1 MIEPAFKPSL
11 FAKTLCSA
19 VLLCS
24 LAFARQVEHTIPWDQ
39 VSQAIATQHLE
50 LSLPDGSHLRALGI
64 ATEGDELVLR
74 VAGSSNRSH
83 PRGTARIP
91 RNQVSSITI
100 HTRSPGGHRGSA
112 IGVGVGA
119 AIGAPAAVFLGSK
132 SNAGG
137 GAAAAV
143 LVGAAVG
150 GWLIGHHFD
159 EPSTEIIHVIP
170 LVTP

>member
-1 MIEPAFKPSL
+1 MYASKTPIS
-11 FAKTLCSA
+11 AKTLSSA
-19 VLLCS
+19 ALFCA
-24 LAFARQVEHTIPWDQ
+24 LAFARQSERTIPWDQ
-39 VSQAIATQHLE
+39 VSQTIANQHLE
-50 LSLPDGSHLRALGI
+50 LSLPDGTLLRGLGMG
-64 ATEGDELVLR
+64 TEGDELVLR
-74 VAGSSNRSH
+74 VAGSTNNRSH
-83 PRGTARIP
+83 PRGRARIP

-100 HTRSPGGHRGSA
+100 HTREPGGHRGSA

-119 AIGAPAAVFLGSK
+119 AAGAPAAVYLGSK
-132 SNAGG
+132 ANASG

-143 LVGAAVG
+143 LLGAAVG